1 MGIAVA
7 SVRSCYLRWHLACL
21 ARRKVLKG
29 NKTLLQ
35 HGHRRCKREKLLPAL
50 ASGMACANNE
60 GM

>member
-1 MGIAVA
+1 L
-7 SVRSCYLRWHLACL
+7 RSNSANENKNRSYCNAIL